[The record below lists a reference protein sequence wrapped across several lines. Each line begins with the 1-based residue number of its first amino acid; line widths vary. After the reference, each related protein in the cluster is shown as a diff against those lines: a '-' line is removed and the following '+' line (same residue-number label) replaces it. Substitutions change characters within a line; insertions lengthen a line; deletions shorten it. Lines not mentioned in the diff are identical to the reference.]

1 MDATRAAARRKSRL
15 TAALSAVYL
24 IWGTSFMFSKIG
36 VSHLPSTLFSALRFI
51 VAGAGLTLL
60 ARLWR
65 KNAWPRL
72 ARDWRDIAVTGFFM
86 VVLSNGLSIWALQYI
101 SSSESALLASTIAL
115 WIALF
120 GSFGRRGHPLN
131 RMAWSG
137 VVLGVLGTALTLSP
151 RLGLGPGVAVPYL
164 LTLLSSLA
172 WSIAT
177 LYYRNADT
185 EVGSLMFV
193 GLQLLTGGLMQMVI
207 ATAMGQWQQWS
218 MSVPGLLALSYL
230 VVFSSGIAYTSYGWL
245 TRNTSPAIIGTFSYV
260 NPAIATLVGW
270 LFLHEKL
277 LSVQFIGMLV
287 VLVGVALVSSSG
299 TTPRDDK
306 SLEEPAST

>member
-1 MDATRAAARRKSRL
+1 
-15 TAALSAVYL
+15 
-24 IWGTSFMFSKIG
+24 
-36 VSHLPSTLFSALRFI
+36 
-51 VAGAGLTLL
+51 
-60 ARLWR
+60 
-65 KNAWPRL
+65 
-72 ARDWRDIAVTGFFM
+72 

-137 VVLGVLGTALTLSP
+137 VTLGVVGTALTLSP
-151 RLGLGPGVAVPYL
+151 RLAMGAGIAVPYI

-185 EVGSLMFV
+185 EVGALMFV
-193 GLQLLTGGLMQMVI
+193 GLQLLIGGLMQLAI
-207 ATAMGQWQQWS
+207 ATVMGQWQMWS

-277 LSVQFIGMLV
+277 LPVQFIGMLV